1 MQDFDWSRER
11 SAKVIYTSVE
21 SDIHLES
28 RFRIKKDWRNL
39 SLKTFTFTNLT
50 VAELFMVYSSNH
62 EIKE

>member
-28 RFRIKKDWRNL
+28 RFRIKRLDKPFFEDFHFFKFNSSRTVH
-39 SLKTFTFTNLT
+39 SLHF
-50 VAELFMVYSSNH
+50 
-62 EIKE
+62 